1 MLIISRNGFKLPF
14 LGKDKFI
21 KLVRNGLGYDKT
33 RKLFFIEDFNNIDQ
47 IRSILSEILPDD
59 VLFKQECIICHR
71 KFECKECEFKGK
83 CETENVPM
91 LCVCNE
97 CYHNPDFVEKFFS
110 NL

>member
-47 IRSILSEILPDD
+47 IRLILSEILPDD